1 MKTIYEEE
9 EFFNLPIHFKMN
21 LFFQKPSKDIIFA
34 NKEIMRH
41 KVEKSTILRQIRD
54 WAVCMA

>member
-1 MKTIYEEE
+1 MNEMNFSIY
-9 EFFNLPIHFKMN
+9 HFKIN

-34 NKEIMRH
+34 NKEIIRH

>member
-1 MKTIYEEE
+1 MKTIHEEE
-9 EFFNLPIHFKMN
+9 EFSIYPFKN
-21 LFFQKPSKDIIFA
+21 EPFLSQKLSKDIIFA
-34 NKEIMRH
+34 NKEIIRY